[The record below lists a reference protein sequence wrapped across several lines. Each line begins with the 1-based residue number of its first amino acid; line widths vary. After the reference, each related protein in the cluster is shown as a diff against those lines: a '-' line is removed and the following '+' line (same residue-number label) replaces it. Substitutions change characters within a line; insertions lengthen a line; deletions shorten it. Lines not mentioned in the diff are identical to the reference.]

1 MRKTLIVVDMQNDFI
16 NGSLGTKE
24 AQAIVQ
30 NVRNKIGEY
39 QERGDE
45 IIFTRDTHQKD
56 YLNTPEGRK
65 LPVEHCIEGTKGWQ
79 IADGLEAEGAV
90 YIDKPTFGWTHWKD
104 RTSSSTPQQT
114 VKRDCASSSTSVPT
128 CWWQT

>member
-1 MRKTLIVVDMQNDFI
+1 MKKTLIVVDMQNDFI
-16 NGSLGTKE
+16 TGSLGTKE

-45 IIFTRDTHQKD
+45 IIFTRDTHQTD

-65 LPVEHCIEGTKGWQ
+65 LPVEHCMRRYERL
-79 IADGLEAEGAV
+79 ADCRRFRGRGCSV
-90 YIDKPTFGWTHWKD
+90 Y
-104 RTSSSTPQQT
+104 
-114 VKRDCASSSTSVPT
+114 
-128 CWWQT
+128 